1 MTWRL
6 EIRHETGYR
15 YPRDARA
22 SYNEARLTPLS
33 TAGQLTIDARVE
45 VEPRVR
51 LARYW
56 DYWGTLVHSFDV
68 QVPHRE
74 LLVTATS
81 VVETSTGRQA
91 ADGDQMGWEGLAD
104 ERVSDELF
112 EYLAPTAMVPVDPG
126 LAEVAASLRRG
137 AAAPDDAV
145 AAAGAWV
152 REALVYEKGSTDVS
166 TSAVEAWRAGRG
178 VCQDFVHVALALLR
192 SMRIPARYVSGYL
205 HPREDAAVGETVAGE
220 SHAWAEAWTGAWRPF
235 DPTNP
240 GPVGERHVVV
250 ARARDYRD
258 VVPLKGIYSGA
269 PSSTFTVGV
278 ELTRRA

>member
-33 TAGQLTIDARVE
+33 TAGQLTVDARVE

-51 LARYW
+51 LGRYW

-68 QVPHRE
+68 HVPHRE
-74 LLVTATS
+74 LIVTATS
-81 VVETSTGRQA
+81 MVETSV
-91 ADGDQMGWEGLAD
+91 ADDLDGGDHVDWDGLD
-104 ERVSDELF
+104 EPRVLEELYEF
-112 EYLAPTAMVPVDPG
+112 LAPCTMVPVDPG
-126 LAEVAASLRRG
+126 LGEVAASLRAG
-137 AAAPDDAV
+137 AATPDEAV
-145 AAAGAWV
+145 AAAAEWV
-152 REALVYEKGSTDVS
+152 RAALVYEKGSTDVS

-192 SMRIPARYVSGYL
+192 SMRIPGRYVSGYL
-205 HPREDAAVGETVAGE
+205 HPRADAAFGEAVTGE
-220 SHAWAEAWTGAWRPF
+220 SHAWAEAWTGEWRPF

-269 PSSTFTVGV
+269 PSSTFTVNV
-278 ELTRRA
+278 TLTRRA